1 MPASAPPERRV
12 DALYGLPLDEF
23 TAARNALAKELKDE
37 GVRALAKPSQVAW
50 AINQAA
56 RADKLSL
63 RRLLKAAD
71 ALRAAQEKALSGKR
85 VDLAGAQRREREAV
99 RALARAAV
107 DALGRATQAE
117 RIERTLSAAALDPD
131 ARELLRAGRLTAE
144 VEPSGF
150 GALAGMRLPSA
161 PKPATPKRDEAKE
174 RRRRELRAAA
184 VAAERRAQKL
194 EREAARARQDAD
206 DAASALAQL
215 DE

>member
-23 TAARNALAKELKDE
+23 TAARNALAKELKDD

-85 VDLAGAQRREREAV
+85 VDLAGAQQREREAV

-150 GALAGMRLPSA
+150 GALAGMKLPPA
-161 PKPATPKRDEAKE
+161 PKAATPKRDEAKE

-194 EREAARARQDAD
+194 EREAARARQEAD
-206 DAASALAQL
+206 DAAAALAQL